1 MDADLHIPDDE
12 GTFAK
17 LRETQ
22 SRIKLGIS
30 VAINFVA
37 IFVLVDMGSWFV
49 ASVAAVFLMLL
60 ALMLAFIHLFDDRRK
75 VAAELEEEIARKQA
89 EFDALNPN

>member
-1 MDADLHIPDDE
+1 M
-12 GTFAK
+12 
-17 LRETQ
+17 
-22 SRIKLGIS
+22 
-30 VAINFVA
+30 A

-49 ASVAAVFLMLL
+49 ASVAAVVLMLL